1 MKQSYKQSFALL
13 CITLLATQSVF
24 GIVTNP
30 SRVAGVHPKHR
41 RLSQM
46 GMLDLS
52 IDGRGYFAF
61 ALRVKSAG
69 ADGAADESMSA
80 PGTADYDSAYGTG
93 LPGPANTAS
102 SSGMQ
107 ADGADAKM
115 CVYTAAVTESCEPAE
130 GNVEVSAAATC
141 DVDANKVSGSAASA
155 AAAKTACEA
164 ATDGGTDG
172 AGAGAKSCVYTAA
185 VAESC
190 HNSAGVA
197 GDGTCGVAGNVVTA
211 ESCAPGT
218 GQAEPSGGATCN
230 VDANKVS
237 GTADDVDTARAACI
251 AAQDG
256 GTDGDGAGGAKACV
270 YTAAATAAQ
279 AAVSCA
285 ATKDELDAIGAENND
300 GDDSGHYIQVVYS
313 RDGSL
318 HINRYGFLVDDNGL
332 LLLGAAA
339 KSNTDSS
346 DESPTTLAKEV
357 IHVPSRT
364 DEIIVTTSGKV
375 ISKTDGAVFT
385 QVGQLKLTRFANPMG
400 LNVRL
405 NMRSRCSSMNEIG
418 FSLGN
423 WCAGTPLD
431 GKAHEYLVET
441 EVSGAGEIANP
452 GDAGFGNIVQ

>member
-13 CITLLATQSVF
+13 CITLLASQSVF
-24 GIVTNP
+24 GIMTNP

-61 ALRVKSAG
+61 ALRVKAPGSDAG
-69 ADGAADESMSA
+69 NDESMA
-80 PGTADYDSAYGTG
+80 TPGTADYDSAYGTG
-93 LPGPANTAS
+93 APGPANTAA

-107 ADGADAKM
+107 IDGAEDGL
-115 CVYTAAVTESCEPAE
+115 CRYTEPTDTD
-130 GNVEVSAAATC
+130 AATC
-141 DVDANKVSGSAASA
+141 L
-155 AAAKTACEA
+155 
-164 ATDGGTDG
+164 
-172 AGAGAKSCVYTAA
+172 
-185 VAESC
+185 
-190 HNSAGVA
+190 NSAGQV
-197 GDGTCGVAGNVVTA
+197 
-211 ESCAPGT
+211 
-218 GQAEPSGGATCN
+218 GAT
-230 VDANKVS
+230 
-237 GTADDVDTARAACI
+237 
-251 AAQDG
+251 
-256 GTDGDGAGGAKACV
+256 
-270 YTAAATAAQ
+270 ATAANAKECSVVAIDNTGKDSPSPGVICPDTAD
-279 AAVSCA
+279 AAACSA
-285 ATKDELDAIGAENND
+285 AEITDQKDQCNAASSDLASRGAENND
-300 GDDSGHYIQVVYS
+300 GSDSGHYLQVVYS

-332 LLLGAAA
+332 LMLGAAA
-339 KSNTDSS
+339 KSNTDPS
-346 DESPTTLAKEV
+346 DEDATSLAKEA
-357 IHVPSRT
+357 IHIPSRT

-423 WCAGTPLD
+423 WCSGTPLD

>member
-13 CITLLATQSVF
+13 CITLLASQSVF
-24 GIVTNP
+24 GIMTKP

-61 ALRVKSAG
+61 ALRVKAPG
-69 ADGAADESMSA
+69 ADAGNDESMA
-80 PGTADYDSAYGTG
+80 TPGSADYDSAYGTG
-93 LPGPANTAS
+93 APGPANTAA

-107 ADGADAKM
+107 ADGAKVSM
-115 CVYTAAVTESCEPAE
+115 CSYTAK
-130 GNVEVSAAATC
+130 
-141 DVDANKVSGSAASA
+141 VDEACAKTA
-155 AAAKTACEA
+155 AAAA
-164 ATDGGTDG
+164 AGTCAINNANGCDYDADG
-172 AGAGAKSCVYTAA
+172 AGDVSSPASDDGTNCDYTA
-185 VAESC
+185 
-190 HNSAGVA
+190 GVV
-197 GDGTCGVAGNVVTA
+197 DTCKDSLGQVDSLCTPHVETA
-211 ESCAPGT
+211 ESCAPGE
-218 GQAEPSGGATCN
+218 GQVEPSGADTCN
-230 VDANKVS
+230 VDANKVL
-237 GTADDVDTARAACI
+237 GTAADVATAQAACI

-256 GTDGDGAGGAKACV
+256 GTTANGGDGTGAADCV
-270 YTAAATAAQ
+270 YTAAVTAAE
-279 AAVSCA
+279 AAVSCP
-285 ATKDELDAIGAENND
+285 ATKDSIPATGAENND
-300 GDDSGHYIQVVYS
+300 GSDTGHYLQVVYS

-339 KSNTDSS
+339 KSNSDPTDEDATS
-346 DESPTTLAKEV
+346 LAKEA
-357 IHVPSRT
+357 IHIPSRT
-364 DEIIVTTSGKV
+364 DEIIVTTTGKV

-423 WCAGTPLD
+423 WCSGTPLD

-452 GDAGFGNIVQ
+452 GDSGFGNIVQ

>member
-13 CITLLATQSVF
+13 CITLLASQSVF
-24 GIVTNP
+24 GIMTNP

-61 ALRVKSAG
+61 ALRVKAPG
-69 ADGAADESMSA
+69 ADAASDESMA
-80 PGTADYDSAYGTG
+80 TPGSADYDSAYGTG
-93 LPGPANTAS
+93 APGPANTAS

-107 ADGADAKM
+107 VDGGEDGLCRYTEPTADD
-115 CVYTAAVTESCEPAE
+115 
-130 GNVEVSAAATC
+130 AATC
-141 DVDANKVSGSAASA
+141 LNSA
-155 AAAKTACEA
+155 
-164 ATDGGTDG
+164 GG
-172 AGAGAKSCVYTAA
+172 AGAGTECS
-185 VAESC
+185 
-190 HNSAGVA
+190 
-197 GDGTCGVAGNVVTA
+197 VTA
-211 ESCAPGT
+211 IANTGKESPAVGVICPVTSSADKCT
-218 GQAEPSGGATCN
+218 AQEISDQKDACN
-230 VDANKVS
+230 
-237 GTADDVDTARAACI
+237 AASS
-251 AAQDG
+251 DL
-256 GTDGDGAGGAKACV
+256 
-270 YTAAATAAQ
+270 AAT
-279 AAVSCA
+279 
-285 ATKDELDAIGAENND
+285 GAENND
-300 GDDSGHYIQVVYS
+300 GAEGVEHYLQVVYS

-332 LLLGAAA
+332 LLLGRAA
-339 KSNTDSS
+339 KTNTDPTEE
-346 DESPTTLAKEV
+346 DATTLAKEA
-357 IHVPSRT
+357 IHIPSRT
-364 DEIIVTTSGKV
+364 DEIIVTTTGKV

-441 EVSGAGEIANP
+441 EVSGAGEVANP
-452 GDAGFGNIVQ
+452 GDSGYGNIVQ

>member
-13 CITLLATQSVF
+13 CITLLASQSVF
-24 GIVTNP
+24 GIMTNP

-93 LPGPANTAS
+93 SPGPSNTAS

-107 ADGADAKM
+107 VDGGEDGLCRYTEPTDA
-115 CVYTAAVTESCEPAE
+115 
-130 GNVEVSAAATC
+130 AAATC
-141 DVDANKVSGSAASA
+141 L
-155 AAAKTACEA
+155 
-164 ATDGGTDG
+164 
-172 AGAGAKSCVYTAA
+172 
-185 VAESC
+185 
-190 HNSAGVA
+190 NSAGLE
-197 GDGTCGVAGNVVTA
+197 G
-211 ESCAPGT
+211 
-218 GQAEPSGGATCN
+218 
-230 VDANKVS
+230 
-237 GTADDVDTARAACI
+237 
-251 AAQDG
+251 
-256 GTDGDGAGGAKACV
+256 
-270 YTAAATAAQ
+270 AAATAAD
-279 AAVSCA
+279 AKECSVVGIVGTGKGVAA
-285 ATKDELDAIGAENND
+285 ATDAGVICPVTTDGDKCTAAQITAQKDACNAASSDLAATGAENND
-300 GDDSGHYIQVVYS
+300 GSDTGHYLQVVYS

-332 LLLGAAA
+332 LMLGRAA
-339 KSNTDSS
+339 KSNTDPSEE
-346 DESPTTLAKEV
+346 DATTVAKEA
-357 IHVPSRT
+357 IHIPSRT

-385 QVGQLKLTRFANPMG
+385 QVGQLKLTRFSNPMG